1 MLDADLSHYGMR
13 VHSINTMRDE
23 FGLATSADEIT
34 VTLKSFTNVPG
45 STSLPEQLI
54 SDMTVMNQVR
64 LSVDPAVQAAYEQM
78 LTVMAKGRVYDDG
91 EGTLT
96 TKK

>member
-78 LTVMAKGRVYDDG
+78 LTVMALTKGRVYEAD
-91 EGTLT
+91 TT
-96 TKK
+96 ATKK